1 METSFTVIIVN
12 NVKNAITTTNNR
24 LRWELV
30 KISCI
35 RVFAQFPFYKNVFM
49 DTGIYVFFL
58 SLTMPAH
65 CAGASVVV
73 SDDSVEASVV
83 VSVVVS
89 VVSVVASP

>member
-1 METSFTVIIVN
+1 
-12 NVKNAITTTNNR
+12 
-24 LRWELV
+24 
-30 KISCI
+30 
-35 RVFAQFPFYKNVFM
+35 M

>member
-1 METSFTVIIVN
+1 
-12 NVKNAITTTNNR
+12 
-24 LRWELV
+24 
-30 KISCI
+30 
-35 RVFAQFPFYKNVFM
+35 M

-58 SLTMPAH
+58 SQTMPAH

-89 VVSVVASP
+89 VVASVVASP